1 VVRSTV
7 PSDRIELGVRRA
19 MLDVDRLQPIFH
31 LQPMTTFIALS
42 VAQRTFILTL
52 VAAFGA
58 LALAL
63 AMAGVYGVVSY
74 VIEQRRREVGLRLAL
89 GASPTGVLRLILRQ
103 ILTVAMIGVGVGLIV
118 AVGARDA
125 FSTLLFDVS
134 PLDLET
140 AAGVAALMIAAALL
154 ASYVPIARV
163 ARLDPAT
170 VLRSQ

>member
-1 VVRSTV
+1 
-7 PSDRIELGVRRA
+7 
-19 MLDVDRLQPIFH
+19 
-31 LQPMTTFIALS
+31 
-42 VAQRTFILTL
+42 
-52 VAAFGA
+52 
-58 LALAL
+58 
-63 AMAGVYGVVSY
+63 
-74 VIEQRRREVGLRLAL
+74 
-89 GASPTGVLRLILRQ
+89 
-103 ILTVAMIGVGVGLIV
+103 MIGVGVGLIV